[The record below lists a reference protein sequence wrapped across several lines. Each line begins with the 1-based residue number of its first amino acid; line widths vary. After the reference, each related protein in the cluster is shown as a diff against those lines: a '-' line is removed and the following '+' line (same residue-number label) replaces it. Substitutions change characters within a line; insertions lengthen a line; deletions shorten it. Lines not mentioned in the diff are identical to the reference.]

1 MLLRRN
7 PAVPSKIAFI
17 PILLLINK
25 SISNPETT
33 PAEPPYTFPK
43 NSPINNTKIIKR
55 LGFIPSYIKP
65 AKKICL

>member
-7 PAVPSKIAFI
+7 PATPSTIAFT

-25 SISNPETT
+25 SISNPEIT
-33 PAEPPYTFPK
+33 PAEPPYAFPK
-43 NSPINNTKIIKR
+43 NSPINKTKIIKR